1 MMGGN
6 SQNMADGTILKRGP
20 ERAMP
25 YDRQWT
31 FARMVFEEWCS
42 MYKVAHPGQTSRIA
56 RLNGH
61 I

>member
-1 MMGGN
+1 
-6 SQNMADGTILKRGP
+6 MADGTILKRGP